1 MLSWLK
7 EITFAAPLWL
17 LLLPA
22 IPLLALL
29 RGAHGK
35 TAAVVFPSLAVLRQA
50 TGRQN
55 RARPGFFAPS
65 AIYLTLGL
73 CLVALARPQLVRTHE
88 EVRASGIEIIVAID
102 VSLSMAIED
111 FSIGGKTVNRL
122 AAAKKVTREF
132 IEGRRNDR
140 IGLVAFA
147 GRPYIPS
154 PLTLDH
160 EWLGESLD
168 RVRIGLVEDGTAIGS
183 AIGASTRRLDKRESR
198 SKIIVLITDGAS
210 NSGNLTP
217 QDAARLART
226 LGVKIYTIAVGTPG
240 RHRIPIPGT
249 SRFVQGFRQEFDVE
263 TMKEIASI
271 SYGKFYMAQDT
282 DALQRIF
289 RTIDQLEKTEV
300 FRRTII
306 DSTDL
311 FPWVLWPALIVATV
325 SLVLK
330 QTLLRRFP

>member
-1 MLSWLK
+1 MFSNLTS
-7 EITFAAPLWL
+7 ITFAAPYWL
-17 LLLPA
+17 LLLLA
-22 IPLLALL
+22 IPVLAFL
-29 RGAHGK
+29 RGAPGK
-35 TAAVVFPSLAVLRQA
+35 GPAVIFSGVPLLRDIGGPARMLPGFLTPSLVYG
-50 TGRQN
+50 T
-55 RARPGFFAPS
+55 FA
-65 AIYLTLGL
+65 L
-73 CLVALARPQLVRTHE
+73 CSIALARPQLVRTHE
-88 EVRASGIEIIVAID
+88 QVRASGIEIIVAID

-111 FSIGGKTVNRL
+111 FTIGGKTVNRL
-122 AAAKKVTREF
+122 AAAKKVTRQF

-160 EWLGESLD
+160 EWLGQSLE

-183 AIGASTRRLDKRESR
+183 AIGASTRRLDKRKSR

-217 QDAARLART
+217 QDAARLAHT
-226 LGVKIYTIAVGTPG
+226 LGVKIYPIAVGTPG

-249 SRFVQGFRQEFDVE
+249 NRFVQGFRQEFDVE

-271 SYGKFYMAQDT
+271 SEGRFYMAGDT
-282 DALQRIF
+282 QALERIF
-289 RTIDQLEKTEV
+289 KTIDKLEKTEI

-306 DSTDL
+306 ESEDL
-311 FPWVLWPALIVATV
+311 FHWALWPALGIALT

-330 QTLLRRFP
+330 QTLLRRVP